1 MQFIKNKFKFKKKKP
16 KTIKPNSSVTVGKGT
31 LYYKPIKLIPP
42 REGIEFGKYCA
53 IGPNLKILGMNH
65 DYNFPA
71 IQSAFY
77 KKYFGISHP
86 INHKSKVSSKGK
98 IKIGNDVWIGEDV
111 FILSGVTIG
120 DGCCIGARSVVT
132 KDLKP
137 YNICVGIPSKEVKQ
151 RYRNEIIEFLL
162 ELKWWNWTED
172 KIKRNKKFFNTDLNE
187 HDLEYIKK
195 IIV

>member
-1 MQFIKNKFKFKKKKP
+1 MPKKIKQ
-16 KTIKPNSSVTVGKGT
+16 NSSVTCGKGT
-31 LYYKPIKLIPP
+31 LYNKPIKLIPP
-42 REGIEFGKYCA
+42 KEGIEFGKFCA
-53 IGPNLKILGMNH
+53 IGPNLKIVGINH

-71 IQSAFY
+71 VQSTFY
-77 KKYFGISHP
+77 KKYFGSSHP

-111 FILSGVTIG
+111 FILSGVIIG

-137 YNICVGIPSKEVKQ
+137 YNICVGIPCKEVKQ
-151 RYRNEIIEFLL
+151 RYKDEIINFLL
-162 ELKWWNWTED
+162 ELKWWNWKEE
-172 KIKRNKKFFNTDLNE
+172 KIKMNRKFFQTDLNE
-187 HDLEYIKK
+187 HDLKYIES